1 MHVAE
6 MFPNFQF
13 PVQVTIDGR
22 TLDYLLTVD
31 ETGHVF
37 EAIPTIFEL
46 PLTAQKLILGETDGQ
61 LERKIRA
68 YTHLFKYLVPLA
80 LVRKLPTYQ
89 EVLTPL
95 VAEIERRLQE
105 KGMKL
110 EDLPDAFIS
119 STFGL
124 QVLSVYDPN
133 KVASPHLVDVWT
145 KIASIIENL
154 GRETGSNE
162 IWSLG
167 RYETNPASGFLPAIM
182 PFLNF
187 QTQRVAFE
195 CLEYKK
201 KEPPKR
207 YLLEE
212 LEVPSC
218 QPYAEGILKA
228 LRVCKSERDDIY
240 DAVIRF
246 YDRSKKLNGGSLAY
260 LIEILGD
267 YPTLR
272 TKEIGFEIFHLN
284 ESYAAESAAKSLL
297 KIGIDEKE
305 LVEALLPY
313 FEKAD
318 YDTSTNKALSV
329 FYHISAENLPDVH
342 TILDVFIR
350 MLSKSNNPN
359 LAYSMIRLAEKTG
372 LFLLP
377 NLLFELLS
385 HESSGV
391 RGGILELINCAEK
404 GDKVP
409 VSDYRTA
416 EMANRFLELAYD
428 PNRTVAGIALRLL
441 RKIGSE
447 QKTTIYINHFLK
459 IIALNPQDI
468 SLRIEAM
475 RAINETL
482 YYVPY
487 QNQIEPTYLAALE
500 ESNYNYRVAALN
512 GFRHSPNE
520 SFKKTL
526 QRRFQEDP
534 QQEVRSAANNL
545 FPSPLR
551 IFKDTSKKTPGIL
564 GRISAFLEDFLSI

>member
-1 MHVAE
+1 MNATSN
-6 MFPNFQF
+6 FIPFQF

-37 EAIPTIFEL
+37 EAVPTVFDL
-46 PLTAQKLILGETDGQ
+46 PLAAQKLILGGTDGQ

-95 VAEIERRLQE
+95 MEDIDRRLQE

-110 EDLPDAFIS
+110 QDLPDAFIS

-124 QVLSVYDPN
+124 QVLSVYDLN
-133 KVASPHLVDVWT
+133 KVVSPHLVDVWT

-167 RYETNPASGFLPAIM
+167 RYETNPASGFFPAIM

-195 CLEYKK
+195 RLEYKK

-212 LEVPSC
+212 LEVSSC

-228 LRVCKSERDDIY
+228 LRACKPEGDDIY
-240 DAVIRF
+240 NAVIQF
-246 YDRSKKLNGGSLAY
+246 YDRSKKLNGGTLAY
-260 LIEILGD
+260 LIEILGN

-272 TKEIGFEIFHLN
+272 TKEIGFEIFHMN
-284 ESYAAESAAKSLL
+284 EPYAAEFAAKSLL

-318 YDTSTNKALSV
+318 YDASTNKALSV
-329 FYHISAENLPDVH
+329 FYYISAENLPDVN

-359 LAYSMIRLAEKTG
+359 LAYSMVSLAEKTG

-385 HESSGV
+385 HESPGV
-391 RGGILELINCAEK
+391 RGGILVLINCSEN
-404 GDKVP
+404 GDKAP
-409 VSDYRTA
+409 AADYRTP
-416 EMANRFLELAYD
+416 EMVARFLDLTYD
-428 PNRTVAGIALRLL
+428 SSWTTAKEAILLLKNLGSVQRTP
-441 RKIGSE
+441 K
-447 QKTTIYINHFLK
+447 YIDHFLK
-459 IIALNPQDI
+459 LITQDSQDV
-468 SLRIEAM
+468 SLRVEAM
-475 RAINETL
+475 KAINETL
-482 YYVPY
+482 YHLPY
-487 QNQIEPTYLAALE
+487 QKQIVPIYLAVLQ
-500 ESNYNYRVAALN
+500 ESDYRLRVAALD
-512 GFRHSPNE
+512 GFRHVPSKW
-520 SFKKTL
+520 FKRTMHE
-526 QRRFQEDP
+526 RFQEDAHE
-534 QQEVRSAANNL
+534 EVRRAAINL
-545 FPSPLR
+545 LLSPMR
-551 IFKDTSKKTPGIL
+551 IFKDPSKKTPGIIA
-564 GRISAFLEDFLSI
+564 RISAFLEDFLSI

>member
-1 MHVAE
+1 MNATSNF
-6 MFPNFQF
+6 MPFQF

-37 EAIPTIFEL
+37 EAVPTIFDL
-46 PLTAQKLILGETDGQ
+46 PLAAQKLILGETDGQ
-61 LERKIRA
+61 LERKIWA
-68 YTHLFKYLVPLA
+68 YTRLFKYLVPLTLA
-80 LVRKLPTYQ
+80 RKLPTYQ
-89 EVLTPL
+89 EVLNPL
-95 VAEIERRLQE
+95 VEEIERRLQE

-110 EDLPDAFIS
+110 QDLPDAFIS

-133 KVASPHLVDVWT
+133 KVASPHLVEVWT
-145 KIASIIENL
+145 NITSIIENL

-167 RYETNPASGFLPAIM
+167 RYETNPASGFFPAIM
-182 PFLNF
+182 PFLNS
-187 QTQRVAFE
+187 QMQRVAFE
-195 CLEYKK
+195 RLEYKK

-218 QPYAEGILKA
+218 QAYAEGILKA
-228 LRVCKSERDDIY
+228 LRACKSEGDDIY
-240 DAVIRF
+240 NAVIQF
-246 YDRSKKLNGGSLAY
+246 YDRSKKLNGGTLAY
-260 LIEILGD
+260 LIEILGN

-284 ESYAAESAAKSLL
+284 EPYAAGYAAKSLL
-297 KIGIDEKE
+297 KIGISEKE
-305 LVEALLPY
+305 IVEALLPY

-318 YDTSTNKALSV
+318 YGASTNKALSV

-342 TILDVFIR
+342 TILEVFIR
-350 MLSKSNNPN
+350 MLSKGNNPN
-359 LAYSMIRLAEKTG
+359 LAYSMVGIAKKTG

-385 HESSGV
+385 HESPGV
-391 RGGILELINCAEK
+391 RGGTLVLINCSEN
-404 GDKVP
+404 GDKAP
-409 VSDYRTA
+409 VADYRTP
-416 EMANRFLELAYD
+416 EMIARFLELTYD
-428 PNRTVAGIALRLL
+428 SNGTIAKDALILL
-441 RKIGSE
+441 RNIGCT
-447 QKTTIYINHFLK
+447 QKTPKYIDHCLK
-459 IIALNPQDI
+459 IIAQNPQDV
-468 SLRIEAM
+468 SLRCEAM

-482 YYVPY
+482 YHVPY
-487 QNQIEPTYLAALE
+487 QNQIEPIYLAALE
-500 ESNYNYRVAALN
+500 ESNYNFRAAALN
-512 GFRHSPNE
+512 GLRYSPNE
-520 SFKKTL
+520 TFKRTL
-526 QRRFQEDP
+526 QTRFREDTE
-534 QQEVRSAANNL
+534 QEVRRAANNL

-551 IFKDTSKKTPGIL
+551 IFKDPSKKAPGIL